1 MDLTL
6 ELPPGRAG
14 VARVLLDGVEP
25 GPALRT
31 PEVNASVSA
40 VAAVPAVREL
50 LVGLQRSLVGVGG
63 IVVEG
68 RDIGTVVWPDADVK
82 VFLTASEHERARRR
96 GGDTE
101 GGGETAETLAR
112 RDAIDS
118 GRAASPTRAAADALV
133 IDSTT
138 RTGRPGGGPAPRA
151 HRSRQSHPPAMT
163 GGSHREAPRAPPG
176 DAPARDG
183 QGSGRPRPGG
193 AGRGK
198 NPDRGF
204 LIAGAVVKPLMRV
217 WFRIRVEGGDNV
229 PTDGPVILASNHRS
243 NMDPVLLASA
253 LRRPVAFMAKA
264 ELFVGPLG
272 WIMRWIGQFP
282 VKRGGIDREAL
293 RRTDAVLA
301 RGSMLGLFPEGTR
314 GDGRFSAVHPGLAYI
329 VVRQRCPV
337 LPVAIF
343 GTERVRRRFGWL
355 PFASPVRI
363 VIGPAIDLPTST
375 SDRAGRR
382 AASEVLRQRLQ
393 AFLATAGG
401 PPALDTATSRQSD
414 E

>member
-1 MDLTL
+1 
-6 ELPPGRAG
+6 
-14 VARVLLDGVEP
+14 
-25 GPALRT
+25 
-31 PEVNASVSA
+31 
-40 VAAVPAVREL
+40 
-50 LVGLQRSLVGVGG
+50 
-63 IVVEG
+63 
-68 RDIGTVVWPDADVK
+68 
-82 VFLTASEHERARRR
+82 
-96 GGDTE
+96 
-101 GGGETAETLAR
+101 
-112 RDAIDS
+112 
-118 GRAASPTRAAADALV
+118 
-133 IDSTT
+133 
-138 RTGRPGGGPAPRA
+138 
-151 HRSRQSHPPAMT
+151 MT
-163 GGSHREAPRAPPG
+163 GGANREAPRVPPG
-176 DAPARDG
+176 NAPTPPAATP
-183 QGSGRPRPGG
+183 SGTGRESEASAGKGRAGTRRGG
-193 AGRGK
+193 K
-198 NPDRGF
+198 HPDRGF

-229 PTDGPVILASNHRS
+229 PKDGPVILASNHRS

-253 LRRPVAFMAKA
+253 LHRPVAFMAKA

-363 VIGPAIDLPTST
+363 VIGPAIDLPEST
-375 SDRAGRR
+375 GDRAGRR

-393 AFLATAGG
+393 AFLATASGH
-401 PPALDTATSRQSD
+401 PALDPSTSSQSD

>member
-1 MDLTL
+1 
-6 ELPPGRAG
+6 
-14 VARVLLDGVEP
+14 
-25 GPALRT
+25 
-31 PEVNASVSA
+31 
-40 VAAVPAVREL
+40 
-50 LVGLQRSLVGVGG
+50 
-63 IVVEG
+63 
-68 RDIGTVVWPDADVK
+68 
-82 VFLTASEHERARRR
+82 
-96 GGDTE
+96 
-101 GGGETAETLAR
+101 
-112 RDAIDS
+112 
-118 GRAASPTRAAADALV
+118 
-133 IDSTT
+133 
-138 RTGRPGGGPAPRA
+138 
-151 HRSRQSHPPAMT
+151 MT
-163 GGSHREAPRAPPG
+163 GGSSREAPRVPRG
-176 DAPARDG
+176 DAPTPPAGTGREADAPTGTARG
-183 QGSGRPRPGG
+183 
-193 AGRGK
+193 GK

-229 PTDGPVILASNHRS
+229 PKDGPVILASNHRS

-253 LRRPVAFMAKA
+253 LHRPVAFMAKA

-363 VIGPAIDLPTST
+363 VIGPAIDLPEST
-375 SDRAGRR
+375 GDRAGRR
-382 AASEVLRQRLQ
+382 AASEVFRQRLQ
-393 AFLATAGG
+393 AFLATASGN
-401 PPALDTATSRQSD
+401 PALNTSTSSQSD

>member
-1 MDLTL
+1 MTS
-6 ELPPGRAG
+6 
-14 VARVLLDGVEP
+14 
-25 GPALRT
+25 GP
-31 PEVNASVSA
+31 
-40 VAAVPAVREL
+40 
-50 LVGLQRSLVGVGG
+50 
-63 IVVEG
+63 
-68 RDIGTVVWPDADVK
+68 
-82 VFLTASEHERARRR
+82 
-96 GGDTE
+96 
-101 GGGETAETLAR
+101 
-112 RDAIDS
+112 
-118 GRAASPTRAAADALV
+118 
-133 IDSTT
+133 
-138 RTGRPGGGPAPRA
+138 
-151 HRSRQSHPPAMT
+151 
-163 GGSHREAPRAPPG
+163 HREAPRAPADAAAPQVAGAPDVSKEQPDPG
-176 DAPARDG
+176 AETSGPGQKAPDLTRKTPHLTREPSDLTRKAPNPAREKPW
-183 QGSGRPRPGG
+183 R
-193 AGRGK
+193 RG

-217 WFRIRVEGGDNV
+217 WFRIRVEGGEHV
-229 PTDGPVILASNHRS
+229 PGEGPVVLASNHRS

-253 LRRPVAFMAKA
+253 LHRPVAFMAKA

-282 VKRGGIDREAL
+282 VRRGGIDREAL

-314 GDGRFSAVHPGLAYI
+314 GDGGFAAVHPGLAYI

-337 LPVAIF
+337 LPVVIF

-363 VIGPAIDLPTST
+363 VIGPAIDLPQST

-393 AFLATAGG
+393 AFLVTAGG
-401 PPALDTATSRQSD
+401 TPTSQAISSQSD